1 MHLIEKEKHLSEE
14 VRTLR
19 EKKGELSSKLEHEKR
34 TLERQKVG
42 PNSVGNKR

>member
-1 MHLIEKEKHLSEE
+1 MYLIEKEKQLSEE

-19 EKKGELSSKLEHEKR
+19 EKKDELSSKLEHEKR

-42 PNSVGNKR
+42 PNSVGNNF